1 MQDVPAQQGSQPGP
15 DGPGPAGTVGA
26 AMGQAR
32 TPAAA
37 RRRLALMVKVA
48 ASAGDFSPKLSDAV
62 ARCTDDEV
70 QVLGDLLD
78 RGMSIPAL
86 VGVLQGAH
94 VIVGDDELYERWI
107 FPTSRRRMSS
117 HHRSV
122 DKARTPDYG
131 LDGPLVRE
139 SLHGKAEVGTW
150 VQLERTKATFQWG
163 KLPTWS
169 DVVHIRD
176 YILYRITGKNVGPWG
191 LSAHVDTR
199 PMLLR
204 PPNATASRAA
214 GRALEEFSRRRA
226 HVVDPA
232 RATSHIDL
240 LTPEVAP
247 VGPAG
252 DLFAPPVAA
261 APTDLLPDAPYS
273 GELGEGLFGALSMVR
288 ATAPLRE
295 GVIALLEGS
304 PPPAAIEPPH
314 GPPESVQITIGSTTL
329 RVQGHIWAPTSARP
343 MFIGIDEEQP

>member
-1 MQDVPAQQGSQPGP
+1 M
-15 DGPGPAGTVGA
+15 GPAS
-26 AMGQAR
+26 
-32 TPAAA
+32 TPEAA

-48 ASAGDFSPKLSDAV
+48 ASAGDFSPKLSNAV

-70 QVLGDLLD
+70 QVLGDLMD

-86 VGVLQGAH
+86 VSVLQGAH
-94 VIVGDDELYERWI
+94 VIVGDDGLYERWI

-122 DKARTPDYG
+122 DKSRTPDYG

-176 YILYRITGKNVGPWG
+176 YVLYRITGKNVGPWG

-204 PPNATASRAA
+204 PPNATASRSA
-214 GRALEEFSRRRA
+214 GRALAEFARRRA
-226 HVVDPA
+226 HVADPA
-232 RATSHIDL
+232 AASAYVDL
-240 LTPEVAP
+240 LTPAVAP

-252 DLFAPPVAA
+252 DLFAPPEAA
-261 APTDLLPDAPYS
+261 APTDLLPDSAYAAD
-273 GELGEGLFGALSMVR
+273 LGEGLFGALSMVR
-288 ATAPLRE
+288 ATAPLRA

-304 PPPAAIEPPH
+304 APPAAIEPPR
-314 GPPESVQITIGSTTL
+314 GALESVQLTFGTTTL
-329 RVQGHIWAPTSARP
+329 TVQGHVWEPTSARP